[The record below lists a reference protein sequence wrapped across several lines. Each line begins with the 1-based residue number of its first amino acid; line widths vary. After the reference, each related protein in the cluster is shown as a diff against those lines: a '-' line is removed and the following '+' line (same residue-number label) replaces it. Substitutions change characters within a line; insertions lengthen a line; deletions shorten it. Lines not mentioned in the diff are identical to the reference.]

1 MNRRRAGLAGVAL
14 AALLGA
20 GGARAMASSYECN
33 DGSTLAVNFTP
44 KLAQVTHGGQQR
56 TLQRLRA
63 AGAAQYAGQGASLV
77 TQRSSVV
84 LQVGGREWRCN
95 LQRGGAVDGF
105 K

>member
-1 MNRRRAGLAGVAL
+1 MRARRLAAGLVGLCVAG
-14 AALLGA
+14 AAH
-20 GGARAMASSYECN
+20 AMASSYDCN

-63 AGAAQYAGQGASLV
+63 AGAAQYAGHGASLV

-84 LQVGGREWRCN
+84 LQLGGRELRCN
-95 LQRGGAVDGF
+95 LQRGGAADGF